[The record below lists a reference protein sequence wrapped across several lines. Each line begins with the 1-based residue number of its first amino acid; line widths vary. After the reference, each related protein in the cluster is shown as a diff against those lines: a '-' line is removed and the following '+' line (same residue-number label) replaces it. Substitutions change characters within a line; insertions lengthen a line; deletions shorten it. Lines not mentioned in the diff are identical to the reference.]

1 MGVSTFAGPG
11 AGRFPTANSV
21 LNDLIRLCQ
30 EKTLS
35 PFPLNTDLD
44 TTVSIDNNYKSKFY
58 IRIKCSDEL
67 GIIR

>member
-1 MGVSTFAGPG
+1 MGSSTLAGPG

-21 LNDLIRLCQ
+21 LNDLVRLAQ
-30 EKTLS
+30 GRAVA
-35 PFPLNTDLD
+35 PFPLDGETAFD
-44 TTVSIDNNYKSKFY
+44 IDNNYESKFY